1 MRVAMLGAYPR
12 DEQRLVGGPEA
23 VIVCLLKH
31 LASLPDLELHMIT
44 CRPGSVGRAFITQS
58 VSSAPW
64 TVHELPRYRLGRLT
78 WHWRE
83 RRRIVD
89 CLRELR
95 PDIVHAHTTGLYAAA
110 ALDARFPTVI
120 TVHGIGFREAQIVP
134 GWGARLRGMWD
145 SAFERDN
152 LRRAQHVISISPYV
166 EREFTGITHARS
178 YAIENP
184 VDDLFFAV
192 QPKPEPGHILFAGRL
207 IPRKGVHHLLAAFC
221 AISGEFPAA
230 RLILAGEEQ
239 AGDPYGA
246 LLHRFLR
253 EQGLTERVQFLG
265 SLSMEQIAAEYGRCA
280 FMVLP
285 SQQETAPVVIEEAM
299 AAGRAVIAT
308 RVGGVPD
315 QVAHERTGLLVEYGD
330 VPGLTAAMRRLLGA
344 PELGERMGRAAREEA
359 GRRFQGD
366 QVARQTY
373 QLYQQ
378 LTGSAHEPA
387 R

>member
-1 MRVAMLGAYPR
+1 MLGVYPH

-31 LASLPDLELHMIT
+31 LAPLPDLELHMIT
-44 CRPGSVGRAFITQS
+44 CRPGSAGRVFVTQS
-58 VSSAPW
+58 ISSAPW
-64 TVHELPRYRLGRLT
+64 TVHELPRYRLGRLS

-83 RRRIVD
+83 RRQIVD

-110 ALDARFPTVI
+110 ALDASLPNVI
-120 TVHGIGFREAQIVP
+120 TVHGIGFREAQIAP

-152 LRRAQHVISISPYV
+152 LRRARHLISISPYV
-166 EREFTGITHARS
+166 EREFGGVTGAQS

-184 VDDLFFAV
+184 VEDVFFRV
-192 QPKPEPGHILFAGRL
+192 QSHSEPGRILFAGRL
-207 IPRKGVHHLLAAFC
+207 IPRKGVHHLLAAFR
-221 AISGEFPAA
+221 AVSAEFPAA
-230 RLILAGEEQ
+230 QLILAGEKES
-239 AGDPYGA
+239 GDPYA
-246 LLHRFLR
+246 AMLHRYVQ
-253 EQGLTERVQFLG
+253 EQGLTARVQFLG
-265 SLSMEQIAAEYGRCA
+265 SLSVEQIAAEYGRCA
-280 FMVLP
+280 FMVLS

-308 RVGGVPD
+308 RVGGAPD

-330 VPGLTAAMRRLLGA
+330 APGLAAAMRRLLGA
-344 PELGERMGRAAREEA
+344 PELGERMGQAAREEA
-359 GRRFQGD
+359 RRRFQGD

-373 QLYQQ
+373 QLYRQ